1 MLTNRPAL
9 LLQFDSTT
17 GVWSSVEDQTPHPLL
32 LPSMSSYKN
41 ALLMGDVVHL
51 TVDGEIVCS
60 LDGKNVPLTEIDLD
74 ELAFH
79 IYNLVNTGCVDA
91 KIVPSEQLEA
101 LIDSLM
107 CDEEILEDTVDALL
121 TEFVSP
127 GA

>member
-1 MLTNRPAL
+1 
-9 LLQFDSTT
+9 
-17 GVWSSVEDQTPHPLL
+17 
-32 LPSMSSYKN
+32 
-41 ALLMGDVVHL
+41 MGDVVHL
-51 TVDGEIVCS
+51 TVDGEIVYS

-79 IYNLVNTGCVDA
+79 IDNLVNTGCVDA

-101 LIDSLM
+101 LVDSLM

-121 TEFVSP
+121 TEFVSL